1 MLKSA
6 KEEEEREN
14 LLFELSGFGTMKQSN
29 SLQNLRDECYQQQ
42 MNINQTY
49 SSSKKHHR
57 RKNNTTTS
65 VSTRR
70 LEGGS
75 LPVDMHH
82 SLTDQPFLSEFKN
95 SKKRKEKQKETV
107 IDIGDYETDEKKLM
121 QRSFDSTMK
130 DVR

>member
-1 MLKSA
+1 
-6 KEEEEREN
+6 
-14 LLFELSGFGTMKQSN
+14 MKQSN
-29 SLQNLRDECYQQQ
+29 SLQNLRDECYPQL
-42 MNINQTY
+42 NSNQTY

-57 RKNNTTTS
+57 RKNTTS

-82 SLTDQPFLSEFKN
+82 SSTDQPFLSEYKN

-107 IDIGDYETDEKKLM
+107 IDIGDYETDDKKLM

-130 DVR
+130 DVRDLFVMNKEIILSHYSLHRLQK